1 MSFSIIIE
9 KIYQINIYYIRRGG
23 YKTIITGKIEKCNE
37 DILIQDGQS
46 FNIEISSGFIGKGLY
61 PVYGHKKTLLK
72 TGEYFTIDITSITSK
87 INIPFQIGDV
97 VTVTL

>member
-9 KIYQINIYYIRRGG
+9 YIYQIRG
-23 YKTIITGKIEKCNE
+23 YESLITGKIEKCNE

-72 TGEYFTIDITSITSK
+72 TGEYFTIGITSK

-97 VTVTL
+97 VTVIL

>member
-1 MSFSIIIE
+1 MSFTIIIE
-9 KIYQINIYYIRRGG
+9 NIYQIRRES
-23 YKTIITGKIEKCNE
+23 TITGKIEKCNE

-46 FNIEISSGFIGKGLY
+46 FNIEISSGFIGKGFY

-72 TGEYFTIDITSITSK
+72 TGEYFTIDITSK